1 MTRVHAQARPTT
13 PEPDDLD
20 PFWDRH
26 LAAAREVA
34 EPATFTPYRP
44 EVYGELAVDDVT
56 FSGAQGAPIRAW
68 FLRPRSARGPLPCLV
83 SFIGYGGGRGVPADH
98 TTYAAAGYAELVM
111 DTRGQGG
118 EWSPGGTGDPGAGSS
133 AAEHPGV
140 LTRGILSPD
149 DYYYTR
155 LFVDAVRA
163 VDTASEHPDVDAARL
178 AVGGASQGGALA
190 LAAAALAPD
199 VVRLCHA
206 DVPFLCDIEGSLEEA
221 EEQPYTEL
229 IHYLAQHVDLVDRAL
244 ATVAHVDCALLA
256 RRIRARTLMSVGLK
270 DPICP
275 PAGIYAAYNAIEA
288 PKRLAVHRYADH
300 SVPSLHG
307 EVRLADFAAEMGAA

>member
-1 MTRVHAQARPTT
+1 MPRVYAQASPTT
-13 PEPDDLD
+13 PEPENLD
-20 PFWDRH
+20 AFWARH
-26 LAAAREVA
+26 LSAARA
-34 EPATFTPYRP
+34 IAQPASFTPYRP
-44 EVYGELAVDDVT
+44 EVHGALAVDDVT

-68 FLRPRSARGPLPCLV
+68 FLRPRAARAPLPCLV
-83 SFIGYGGGRGVPADH
+83 TFVCYGGGRGVPAEH
-98 TTYAAAGYAELVM
+98 ATYAAAGYAELVM

-118 EWSPGGTGDPGAGSS
+118 DWSRGATGDPGAGSS
-133 AAEHPGV
+133 AAEHPGM

-163 VDTASEHPDVDAARL
+163 VETAAEHPEVDATRL

-190 LAAAALAPD
+190 LSAAALAPD
-199 VVRLCHA
+199 LVRLCHA
-206 DVPFLCDIEGSLEEA
+206 DVPFLCDIEGSLDDVEEP
-221 EEQPYTEL
+221 PYTEL

-270 DPICP
+270 DPVCP

-288 PKRLAVHRYADH
+288 PKRLVVHRYADH
-300 SVPSLHG
+300 SVPSLHN
-307 EVRLADFAAEMGAA
+307 EVRLADFAEEMG